1 MLSFMY
7 SIKQKFHHREFPGSP
22 VFMTPAFTA
31 KGQTSISDQGTKIP
45 QAAGPKKKKERNT
58 ISSHKELYPRVLTHL
73 SLHFKCQSGSYL
85 QDSPFPAS
93 LSSCATMMDFRVF
106 QDVVAL
112 CLVNIQAHSFY
123 QGSQPV
129 LGAWARELF
138 QVWVKHFREFP
149 VSEISSLL
157 SFVLLSVLILTH
169 LPWNR
174 MDGASNPKS
183 VILSVVSI
191 PKYHRAIFIY
201 VRFS

>member
-1 MLSFMY
+1 MY
-7 SIKQKFHHREFPGSP
+7 SIKQ
-22 VFMTPAFTA
+22 
-31 KGQTSISDQGTKIP
+31 TSITGNSLAVQFLELPVSLPRARIQSLIREPRSHKLQG
-45 QAAGPKKKKERNT
+45 QKKMKVRNT

-106 QDVVAL
+106 QDVIAL

-123 QGSQPV
+123 QGPRPV

-149 VSEISSLL
+149 VSEISSLF

-183 VILSVVSI
+183 VILSVVST
-191 PKYHRAIFIY
+191 PKYHR
-201 VRFS
+201 